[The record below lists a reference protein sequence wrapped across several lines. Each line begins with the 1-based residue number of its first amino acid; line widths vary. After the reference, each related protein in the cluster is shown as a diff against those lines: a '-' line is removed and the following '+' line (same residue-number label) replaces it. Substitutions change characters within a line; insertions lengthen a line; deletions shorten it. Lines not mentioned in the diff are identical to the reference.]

1 MEQNDF
7 LAAMQQETPKVEAS
21 KGQEIKEVTA
31 EQVLSVLSV
40 VILVC
45 GILAT
50 LICALTIT
58 TIETDYPT
66 SYDTEFNP
74 AGFGITVSIL
84 VGSLISW
91 SSMKVLA
98 NISLTLKEIYKK
110 LK

>member
-7 LAAMQQETPKVEAS
+7 LAAMQQETPKVEVS
-21 KGQEIKEVTA
+21 KEQETKEATA

-50 LICALTIT
+50 LICAFTIT
-58 TIETDYPT
+58 TIKTGYP

-91 SSMKVLA
+91 SIMKVLA
-98 NISLTLKEIYKK
+98 NISITLKEIYKK